1 MVNKTVFVGG
11 VHGVGKTHFC
21 KNIICRFDAAHV
33 TASEL
38 IGRHVKHQ
46 IDKTVSNIG
55 RNQLI
60 LAEELARYQTSCRT
74 ILLDG
79 HFCLLDATSTIQE
92 VPLET
97 FKAVSPCAIVLLI
110 DNPEAIVERL
120 SNRDSRTHRL
130 KLTSELQSKEIMR
143 AEFVSQSLEIP
154 ISIINAIEDIED
166 IEESIEKIAPYL

>member
-1 MVNKTVFVGG
+1 MATRTVFMGG
-11 VHGVGKTHFC
+11 VHGVGKTYFC
-21 KNIICRFDAAHV
+21 KNIICRFDVVHV

-46 IDKTVSNIG
+46 IDKTVSNIEK
-55 RNQLI
+55 NQSI

-79 HFCLLDATSTIQE
+79 HFCLLNAISSIQD

-97 FKAVSPCAIVLLI
+97 FKAISPCATVLLI

-120 SNRDSRTHRL
+120 SHRDSRTHSIEL
-130 KLTSELQSKEIMR
+130 ISELQSREITR
-143 AEFVSQSLEIP
+143 AELISQSLKIP
-154 ISIINAIEDIED
+154 ISIINATED
-166 IEESIEKIAPYL
+166 IEESIKKIASYL